1 MDDRNISNDFDE
13 DRAVPRETANT
24 AWQAYSHHAPHRT
37 QSPIND
43 VEPTYVTRERY
54 QTLEQATQS
63 RKHMGVA
70 TSDPTYLA
78 EAPLSKAD
86 PHAEA
91 PTPQPIDRAN
101 RGPRPK
107 QQLTHSARYLQTPK
121 PGRSIFISSQAKR
134 KRTIRRATVAGIIL
148 IVVVL
153 VVVFFILH

>member
-1 MDDRNISNDFDE
+1 MEDQNIPNGFDRDRNMQADAE
-13 DRAVPRETANT
+13 AP
-24 AWQAYSHHAPHRT
+24 AWQPYARRAPHQT

-54 QTLEQATQS
+54 QTLEQASQS

-78 EAPLSKAD
+78 EAPLSK
-86 PHAEA
+86 HGSEA
-91 PTPQPIDRAN
+91 TPAPQPIDRAN

-107 QQLTHSARYLQTPK
+107 QTLTHSARYLQTPK

-134 KRTIRRATVAGIIL
+134 KRSIRRATAAGLIL
-148 IVVVL
+148 IVVV
-153 VVVFFILH
+153 VVVLLFILR